1 MTADAAV
8 GLGAMLRAGG
18 HAVRRYTGVV
28 LTLYL
33 AQAMLALAAM
43 LGVAAILVGAFGDR
57 PLLDQA
63 VDGDLVALVEVVRA
77 APQVVW
83 ASLGVVVAIAATWA
97 IASWLLTGG
106 LLAVLRDQ
114 PDGRGATARTFG
126 AGAVDT
132 FLAFARLGLLS
143 LVLHALVLATATA
156 SGGAMAARLQV
167 ALSTGDL
174 IWALVVGLAPP
185 LLVRMVLVTLS
196 DLARA
201 DLAARAGVGGRGA
214 IRAYLRALALVLRR
228 PAVTLGHAG
237 LVGLLHVAV
246 LGGFVWLASGHQLLG
261 AGGAVTLFVVRQGV
275 AMVRMAVTVG
285 AIAGQHALV
294 RTLPPA

>member
-1 MTADAAV
+1 
-8 GLGAMLRAGG
+8 MLRAGVG
-18 HAVRRYTGVV
+18 AVRRYTGVV

-33 AQAMLALAAM
+33 AQAMLAIAAM
-43 LGVAAILVGAFGDR
+43 LGVAAILIGAFGDR

-63 VDGDLVALVEVVRA
+63 VDGDLVALVEIVRA

-83 ASLGVVVAIAATWA
+83 GSLGVVVAIAATWA

-114 PDGRGATARTFG
+114 PDGRAATARVFG
-126 AGAVDT
+126 AGAVDM

-143 LVLHALVLATATA
+143 LLLHVLVVATA
-156 SGGAMAARLQV
+156 SASFDAMATRLLV
-167 ALSTGDL
+167 ALSTSDL
-174 IWALVVGLAPP
+174 VWALVVGLAPP
-185 LLVRMVLVTLS
+185 LLVRLALVTLA

-201 DLAARAGVGGRGA
+201 DLAARAGVGGRGV

-237 LVGLLHVAV
+237 LAGLLHVAI
-246 LGGFVWLASGHQLLG
+246 LAGFAWLASGHLLLG
-261 AGGAVTLFVVRQGV
+261 AGGAITLFIVRQGV
-275 AMVRMAVTVG
+275 ALLRLAVTVG